1 VYDDAEDQFYQ
12 GYPSQGRRG
21 RGVAASIL
29 ASIITTVV
37 VFFGLRELDLRGYL
51 GSHTRART
59 AAPAASAGGQTVQVP
74 DLVGL
79 RLEQGRELLKGRG
92 LLISIAE
99 ERENASQP
107 PGAILAQNPA
117 ASAAAAPST
126 TVQVILARAPA
137 GLVVPP
143 LTGTRPEDATRQ
155 LAAKGLQVGPQA
167 KSAPSETV
175 GAGLVLA
182 TEPPMGT
189 TVQAGSTVVLVL
201 AAGKPAAVPKVVGIR
216 LSRAKKLLEE
226 AGFKV
231 GKTVYK
237 YDPCCGE
244 YIILRQ
250 TPSEGES
257 ASAGAVVDL
266 IVNEPG

>member
-12 GYPSQGRRG
+12 GYPSQARKG
-21 RGVAASIL
+21 RGVAASVI
-29 ASIITTVV
+29 ASIITSVV
-37 VFFGLRELDLRGYL
+37 MFFGLRELDLRGYL
-51 GSHTRART
+51 GGQNRTRAAVPT
-59 AAPAASAGGQTVQVP
+59 ASAGGQTVQVP

-117 ASAAAAPST
+117 ANAGAAPST
-126 TVQVILARAPA
+126 TVQVVLARAPA
-137 GLVVPP
+137 GLAVPP
-143 LTGTRPEDATRQ
+143 LTGTTPEEAARQ
-155 LAAKGLQVGPQA
+155 LNSKGLLVGPP

-175 GAGLVLA
+175 AAGLVLA
-182 TEPPMGT
+182 TEPAMGT
-189 TVQAGSTVVLVL
+189 AVQPGATVVLVL
-201 AAGKPAAVPKVVGIR
+201 AAGKASAVPKVVGIR
-216 LSRAKKLLEE
+216 LSRAKKVLEE

-231 GKTVYK
+231 GKTVYR

-250 TPSEGES
+250 TPAEGE
-257 ASAGAVVDL
+257 AAATGAVVDL